1 MKACS
6 STAPFLR
13 LLPIV
18 RERCVC
24 RFPVGSSGSGR
35 TLAQAPSIVVDEEGV
50 PLGRC
55 ASEKTDR
62 FLARLY
68 EERNLLKLTPKIASI
83 SVLLLG
89 AAGCLSQAA
98 TVTISPGMNILSEV
112 SNNPAG
118 TTFVIEPGTYRL
130 TTPIVPKTGDVFTG
144 QTACAPPKTAC
155 PAILSGSK
163 LLTTFEKSG
172 SYYYVTGQ
180 TQQGVTISD
189 VHCNPGYLGCIYP
202 EDLFF
207 DGKPLVHVI
216 ALSDVAAGKW
226 YFDYSANIIYFYDN
240 PSGHTVETSYVPTA
254 FEADGVNNVTVE
266 QLTIKEFAS
275 PVTLGALGITGG
287 SSPTSGANWTIK
299 NNEVELNHGDGIRVN
314 FGWQIL
320 NNYLYDNGDLGVGG
334 GMGSIGNS
342 QPSHV
347 VVQGNEIAFN
357 NYAQVKPVFGAGGA
371 KLESQEG
378 LVFKGNYVHDN
389 TGDGLHLDT
398 NLLNTLVDGNTVVNN
413 TEQGLFEEISYAATI
428 RNNIVQGNGYI
439 YPNNSNWLY
448 AAQILSSESQGV
460 QAYCNSVQVSA
471 EGGNGINIIAQ
482 VRPGY
487 TSANNYFHHNTVVF
501 LGESG
506 NTGGA
511 NADPGDTTFYTTNKF
526 DYNTYHLPSVSR
538 ATFAW
543 NKAMNGFS
551 GFQSGGEDKHGS
563 ADTYMSITPPT
574 VAITSPADQSNVSGN
589 VAMTGT
595 AKDSSGVISKVEFYA
610 DWTLEATTSAA
621 DFTFTWNTS
630 NVSAGQHTIA
640 MMAYG
645 PDGLRACNAV
655 TVNVE

>member
-1 MKACS
+1 
-6 STAPFLR
+6 
-13 LLPIV
+13 
-18 RERCVC
+18 
-24 RFPVGSSGSGR
+24 
-35 TLAQAPSIVVDEEGV
+35 
-50 PLGRC
+50 
-55 ASEKTDR
+55 
-62 FLARLY
+62 
-68 EERNLLKLTPKIASI
+68 LKLTPQINTI
-83 SVLLLG
+83 SVFLLA

-98 TVTISPGMNILSEV
+98 TVTISPGMNIPEEV
-112 SNNPAG
+112 SNNPAN

-130 TTPIVPKTGDVFTG
+130 TTPIHAKTGDIFIG
-144 QTACAPPKTAC
+144 STACAPPKTAC

-163 LLTTFEKSG
+163 LLTSFTKSG
-172 SYYYVTGQ
+172 SYYSVTGQ
-180 TQQGVTISD
+180 TQQGTTNSN

-207 DGKPLVHVI
+207 DGKPLLHVTE
-216 ALSDVAAGKW
+216 LSEVATGKW

-240 PSGHTVETSYVPTA
+240 PSGHTVETSYVPAA
-254 FEADGVNNVTVE
+254 FESDGANNVTVE
-266 QLTIKEFAS
+266 QLTVKEFAS
-275 PVTLGALGITGG
+275 PLTYGAIGITG
-287 SSPTSGANWTIK
+287 SPSPSSGANWTVK
-299 NNEVELNHGDGIRVN
+299 NNTVELNHGDAIRVN

-320 NNYLYDNGDLGVGG
+320 NNYLYNNGDLGVGG

-371 KLESQEG
+371 KLEDQQG

-398 NLLNTLVDGNTVVNN
+398 DLLNTLVDGNTVVNN

-439 YPNNSNWLY
+439 YPNNSDWLY

-471 EGGNGINIIAQ
+471 KGGNGIDIIAQ
-482 VRPGY
+482 TRPGY

-506 NTGGA
+506 FTGGA
-511 NADPGDTTFYTTNKF
+511 NADPSDTTFFTTNKF

-543 NKAMNGFS
+543 SKEMNGFS
-551 GFQSGGEDKHGS
+551 GFQSDGQDKHGT

-574 VAITSPADQSNVSGN
+574 VAITSPADQATVSGN
-589 VAMTGT
+589 VALAGT
-595 AKDSSGVISKVEFYA
+595 AKDTSGVISRVEFYA

-621 DFTFTWNTS
+621 NFNFTWNTS
-630 NVSAGQHTIA
+630 NVAAGQHVVA

-655 TVNVE
+655 TLNVK